1 MQSLTLKHSTKNP
14 KAHIQICGSKSESN
28 RLLIIN
34 ALYDQAIALHNLS
47 DAQDTD
53 LLLRALNS
61 KESQIDI
68 HHAGT
73 AMRFLTAFFAI
84 QDQRNVILTGSERM
98 KQRPIGILVDALR
111 SLGASIAYLEKEGFP
126 PLKIHGK
133 KLTKNHVRLDAH
145 VSSQF
150 ITALLLIAP
159 KLENGLKIELIGK
172 ITSLPYLMM
181 TISMMKSLGFEIDFQ
196 ENIIQIQPKSKL
208 DKQSFTIESDW
219 SSASY
224 FYSIAA
230 LSENP
235 EIQLSAYK
243 SDSLQG
249 DAELQN
255 IYKTYFGIQTQFQG
269 NSIRLTKDSNFKF
282 QAFHLDLNSTP
293 DTAQTIAVTCAGLNL
308 KCKLTGLETLKNKET
323 DRLVALQNELQKVG
337 TKTIITEDS
346 LEIVDFENASK
357 LPQIETYNDHRMA
370 MAFAPLYKKM
380 DLEILNPSV
389 VEKSYPQF
397 WEDLYLL

>member
-111 SLGASIAYLEKEGFP
+111 SLGASITYLEKEGFP

-293 DTAQTIAVTCAGLNL
+293 DIAQTIAVTCAGLNL

>member
-34 ALYDQAIALHNLS
+34 ALCEQAIALHNLS

-61 KESQIDI
+61 NESQIDI

-111 SLGASIAYLEKEGFP
+111 SLGASITYLEKEGFP

-133 KLTKNHVRLDAH
+133 KLTENHVRLDAH

-269 NSIRLTKDSNFKF
+269 NSIRLTKESNFKF

-293 DTAQTIAVTCAGLNL
+293 DIAQTIAVTCAGLNL

-346 LEIVDFENASK
+346 LEIVDFENACK